1 MLRQSYGEKWS
12 ILLII
17 SRGRKVGDLMIYI
30 LKYFKK
36 TYFIYLHLVTCFPS
50 VKGCGTLRVR
60 ATTLM

>member
-17 SRGRKVGDLMIYI
+17 SRGRKVGDQMVYSLQH
-30 LKYFKK
+30 FKK
-36 TYFIYLHLVTCFPS
+36 TYFIYLYLVTCFPS
-50 VKGCGTLRVR
+50 VKGCGTLRVL

>member
-17 SRGRKVGDLMIYI
+17 SRGRKVGDVMVFNHKISYNI
-30 LKYFKK
+30 NV
-36 TYFIYLHLVTCFPS
+36 IYLYLVTCSPS